1 MNSHLNASGVSRRGA
16 LLGGTATVAAVL
28 AAGNAAA
35 ATPVPRAATNAS
47 ASSPSGEPVGEL
59 WLPEVDNNT
68 IAIID
73 TATRKVTRRIRTPF
87 PGARPAVLAPTP
99 DGRKVYCD
107 NFGVFPATVSVH
119 DRVANTDKS
128 VTVGSTPL
136 GAFTSN
142 DGTEIFLPESL
153 FTIEV
158 MSVATNKV
166 VRKFRF
172 PDIPVGSI
180 MGPDGRL
187 YVGFATGLI
196 GVYDPKTGK
205 QLERPIW
212 SGGAATFW
220 YTFSRDGKKLYTDTV
235 NTVGVIDVDSW
246 TLTKTIPTTGNA
258 QHRLTDPGAFTST
271 LSPDGTKLYVCLFG
285 GTGVL
290 VIDTATDEVI
300 RSLPTDGVS
309 PGLVFSEDG
318 TRGYISDLGS
328 GTKYLP
334 TPIGEGITFANL
346 ITIGALGPGQVI
358 VFDPRTDTIVGDPI
372 PTKAGPGIGAWLH
385 HI

>member
-1 MNSHLNASGVSRRGA
+1 MNPFDDARGVSRRSA
-16 LLGGTATVAAVL
+16 LLGGTAAVAAVL
-28 AAGNAAA
+28 AAGTARAATPASRPSIAAA
-35 ATPVPRAATNAS
+35 AAAG
-47 ASSPSGEPVGEL
+47 GEPVGEL

-68 IAIID
+68 IAVID
-73 TATRKVTRRIRTPF
+73 TATRTVTRRIRTPF

-107 NFGVFPATVSVH
+107 NFGAFPATVSVH
-119 DRVANTDKS
+119 DRVAKTDKS
-128 VTVGSTPL
+128 VKVGSTPL

-142 DGTEIFLPESL
+142 DGTEIFLPETL

-158 MSVATNKV
+158 MDVKTDKV

-180 MGPDGRL
+180 MGPDDRL

-205 QLERPIW
+205 QLEKPIW

-220 YTFSRDGKKLYTDTV
+220 YTFSADGKTLYTDTV
-235 NTVGVIDVDSW
+235 NTVGVIDIPSW
-246 TLTKTIPTTGNA
+246 KLTKTIPTTGGTE
-258 QHRLTDPGAFTST
+258 HKLTDPGAFTST

-290 VIDTATDEVI
+290 VIDTATNKVV
-300 RSLPTDGVS
+300 RTLPTDGVTT
-309 PGLVFSEDG
+309 GLVFSADG

-358 VFDPRTDTIVGDPI
+358 VFDPRTDTIIGDPI

>member
-1 MNSHLNASGVSRRGA
+1 MTESNNTPGLTRRRVVM
-16 LLGGTATVAAVL
+16 GGTAAVAGVL
-28 AAGNAAA
+28 AGAGTAQAAPSSA
-35 ATPVPRAATNAS
+35 AS
-47 ASSPSGEPVGEL
+47 AKAVAPGAEPAGEL

-73 TATRKVTRRIRTPF
+73 TATRQITRRIKTPW

-107 NFGVFPATVSVH
+107 NFGLVPATVSVH
-119 DRVANTDKS
+119 DRVAGTNKS

-142 DGTEIFLPESL
+142 DGSEIFLPETL
-153 FTIEV
+153 LTIEV
-158 MSVATNKV
+158 MSVATDKI

-187 YVGFATGLI
+187 YVGFATGRI
-196 GVYDPKTGK
+196 GVYDPKTGE

-212 SGGAATFW
+212 SGGLATFW
-220 YTFSRDGKKLYTDTV
+220 YTFSADGKTLYTDTV
-235 NTVGVIDVDSW
+235 NTVGVIDIPSW
-246 TLTKTIPTTGNA
+246 TLRKTIATTG
-258 QHRLTDPGAFTST
+258 QPTSRPGDPGAFTST
-271 LSPDGTKLYVCLFG
+271 LSPDGTKLYVTLFG

-290 VIDTATDEVI
+290 VIDTATDKVV
-300 RSLPTDGVS
+300 RTLPTDGVTT
-309 PGLVFSEDG
+309 GIVFSADG

-334 TPIGEGITFANL
+334 TPVGETVTFANL
-346 ITIGALGPGQVI
+346 ITLGALGPGQVI
-358 VFDPRTDTIVGDPI
+358 VFDPRTDSIVGDPI

-385 HI
+385 HV